1 MDKLTS
7 NRYDIREFEKR
18 GGVHHFYPH
27 VTSMA
32 PNENL
37 LWFPDPNYEEYDHI
51 NIEELINEPINLS
64 QED

>member
-7 NRYDIREFEKR
+7 DRYDIREIEKR

-27 VTSMA
+27 VNYIF

-37 LWFPDPNYEEYDHI
+37 IWFPYPNYEEYDHI
-51 NIEELINEPINLS
+51 KIEELINEPINLS
-64 QED
+64 QEN